1 MDIVKKNRHMKR
13 IFLSLLTVAALF
25 ACAPTDS
32 YRIEGECKTVLD
44 GGKVYL
50 AELTYNS
57 LNYIDSATISN
68 GKFEFVGKQEQPAVR
83 FLFYPHAEGGEDMLP
98 IVLENGNIKVYLGK
112 VSTVGGSQLNVAMQS
127 YKNDFEDVVRRSET
141 LFRSIDDP
149 RTLSPEQRDSLQV
162 VTNAIIK
169 EMSDVL
175 LRHIRINIDN
185 PVGAFL
191 ISINGKM
198 CDAEQ
203 LYPLMDSVP
212 EAYRDERFNN
222 FNRQMKEE
230 VAQVVGAA
238 RTAEGG
244 AYVNFELKDIGGT
257 PVLFS
262 SIVESNRY
270 TLLDFWASW
279 CAPCRNAM
287 PGIKKIHEKYG
298 NKGLAVVSLSI
309 DTDAEAWKKAVAEL
323 GMTWTQLCNPDG
335 GSREVGQAYGVEFI
349 PTVLI
354 IDKDGKIV
362 SRGLEG
368 EELAAK
374 VDELMK

>member
-1 MDIVKKNRHMKR
+1 MKKGV
-13 IFLSLLTVAALF
+13 LSLLAIVALF
-25 ACAPTDS
+25 SCTPTDS
-32 YRIEGECKTVLD
+32 YKIEGNCKAELD
-44 GGKVYL
+44 GSKVYL

-57 LNYIDSATISN
+57 LNYIDSATVSN
-68 GKFEFVGKQEQPAVR
+68 GKFQFEGKQEQPAVR
-83 FLFYPHAEGGEDMLP
+83 FLFYPYVDGGEDMLP
-98 IVLENGNIKVYLGK
+98 IVLENGRISVTLDK
-112 VSTVGGSQLNVAMQS
+112 VSTVGGSPLNIAMQS
-127 YKNDFEDVVRRSET
+127 YKNEFEDVVRRSES

-149 RTLSPEQRDSLQV
+149 RTLSPEKRDSLQE

-175 LRHIRINIDN
+175 LSHIRRNIDN

-203 LYPLMDSVP
+203 LYMLLDSVP

-222 FNRQMKEE
+222 FSKQLKED
-230 VAQVVGAA
+230 VAKVVGAA

-244 AYVNFELKDIGGT
+244 AYVNFELKDLNGN

-262 SIVESNRY
+262 TIVESNKY

-279 CAPCRNAM
+279 CGPCRNAM
-287 PGIKKIHEKYG
+287 PAIKKIYEKYG
-298 NKGLAVVSLSI
+298 KHGLAVVSLSL
-309 DTDAEAWKKAVAEL
+309 DDDAEAWKKAVADL
-323 GMTWTQLCNPDG
+323 GMTWMQWCNPDG

-368 EELAAK
+368 ERLAAK
-374 VDELMK
+374 IDELMK